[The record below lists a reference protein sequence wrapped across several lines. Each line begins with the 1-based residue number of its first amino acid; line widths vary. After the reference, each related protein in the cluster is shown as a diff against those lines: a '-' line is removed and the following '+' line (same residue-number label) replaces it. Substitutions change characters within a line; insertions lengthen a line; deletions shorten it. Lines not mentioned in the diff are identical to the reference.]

1 MEILLCNIHITIY
14 CISCN
19 HHNFAARL
27 FIPLCKRDGSAYTNC
42 CAAYSQQFLMCV
54 LSRLRTFAAR
64 QMQAIWLRSQESGRN
79 NLFFAVETFLKNFF
93 LCDQDMSDKQYFSLW
108 CCSGVIVSN
117 YILNKN
123 VFKPTQISNLTWCAL
138 CDKRDKV
145 WTQSTTNALLLIVQ
159 HNSNAIHVN
168 WIWMTKL
175 NRKMFHQYKD

>member
-79 NLFFAVETFLKNFF
+79 NVFAVETFFKTSF
-93 LCDQDMSDKQYFSLW
+93 LNDQDTCLINNIFIMLLFW
-108 CCSGVIVSN
+108 VIVSN
-117 YILNKN
+117 YTLSKN
-123 VFKPTQISNLTWCAL
+123 FKPTDIKSHDVHY
-138 CDKRDKV
+138 DKRYN
-145 WTQSTTNALLLIVQ
+145 TRFELTHTMHYN
-159 HNSNAIHVN
+159 
-168 WIWMTKL
+168 
-175 NRKMFHQYKD
+175 

>member
-1 MEILLCNIHITIY
+1 MHHRYFTTTWFYNCIGNFKSYKYTLWLLISSYLIMLIYHQQDNFLILNIWCRWYNIYIEDNPRKALLPLMEILLCNIHITIY

-79 NLFFAVETFLKNFF
+79 NLFLR
-93 LCDQDMSDKQYFSLW
+93 W
-108 CCSGVIVSN
+108 
-117 YILNKN
+117 
-123 VFKPTQISNLTWCAL
+123 
-138 CDKRDKV
+138 KR
-145 WTQSTTNALLLIVQ
+145 
-159 HNSNAIHVN
+159 
-168 WIWMTKL
+168 
-175 NRKMFHQYKD
+175 F